1 MSRTLGLEGKVL
13 ILTWESEFSGLA
25 ALREGSLLFFF
36 FFFFESDY
44 KGSFSPED
52 NCKNLLVPETF
63 KRS

>member
-25 ALREGSLLFFF
+25 ALREGPLLFF

-44 KGSFSPED
+44 KGSFPPED